1 MINITNKR
9 HRPDLYTG
17 WFITERQ
24 FHKEIGTKAGLSEK
38 SGQRATVTLGQLK
51 KWKQSDHYA
60 WCVANGVSITTWI
73 IDTYRRINR
82 SKAKI
87 SAFSIELSMPDDLAA
102 LHSLHFGWFPVA
114 KQVPKIAKRC
124 AL

>member
-1 MINITNKR
+1 MVEFVNNR

-60 WCVANGVSITTWI
+60 WCVANGASITTWI
-73 IDTYRRINR
+73 ITTYRRARHFKTVIE
-82 SKAKI
+82 
-87 SAFSIELSMPDDLAA
+87 AFSIEVCMPDDLAA
-102 LHSLHFGWFPVA
+102 LHSLHFGWLPVV